1 MHMSHQ
7 EGKNE
12 LTEQALPIADADSE
26 KRRGLS
32 LLSRVALA
40 CVLVASLIISVTSI
54 MRHNELEAQKQEL
67 QAEIERYEEENR
79 ELEHL
84 INAPVDDDYI
94 ARMARERL
102 GLHFPGED
110 VYYSHYNKGN

>member
-1 MHMSHQ
+1 MHMNHQ

-12 LTEQALPIADADSE
+12 LSEQALPPVDADSE

-54 MRHNELEAQKQEL
+54 MRHNELEAQKLEL

-79 ELEHL
+79 ELEYL
-84 INAPVDDDYI
+84 VKAPVDDDYI

-102 GLHFPGED
+102 GLHYPGED
-110 VYYSHYNKGN
+110 VYYSHHNKGN